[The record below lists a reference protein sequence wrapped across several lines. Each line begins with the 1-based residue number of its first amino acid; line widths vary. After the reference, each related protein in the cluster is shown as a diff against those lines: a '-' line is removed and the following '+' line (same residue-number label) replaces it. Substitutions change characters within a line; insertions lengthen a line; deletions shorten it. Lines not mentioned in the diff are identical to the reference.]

1 MALIKCGECGHEVSE
16 RASACPNC
24 GCPIEKGNC
33 CIECGQP
40 IPDGVNECPNC
51 GCPIGASSNPSN
63 RINTQEVTRSYDENY
78 GSSNKRKLLYV
89 ILPLVGG
96 ALVGGTLL
104 TYLMFNLQ
112 SRSIDQQDS
121 GSISQRVEDSIAND
135 NYYAIIYN
143 DNTGG
148 FYTPNGGR
156 ICGLKL
162 RKGRKEPLTLDL
174 NSTFLIMGNNSDNL
188 YVTMERAFSD
198 YSDFLSYYNEYAPD
212 KSLGVD
218 VTRMEK
224 DGVFTIIFDFQDG
237 QIDKFEKPAIKIEAN
252 DNNEYTAIY
261 YDDETGDLFDD
272 DGSHICG
279 LKKGFGG
286 TCEYTLQFSKTVTI
300 YGAPSEEVLINGD
313 KVYVKLRDFLD
324 DRMAFDQQE
333 SKAKAKVRKEESGN
347 ATIFHFSKTASSQG
361 LVGKESPSQRS
372 HTSSSA
378 EWNDL
383 SLNQIASKL
392 NGSIWTC
399 RPVGKQWYRLEFH
412 NGSLNMSHATPS
424 LGYWLE
430 DEQEWRYEMHEGFTS
445 DTGEKCISAQIK
457 KPRDE
462 LSYGALI
469 FFKNGDV
476 EFNWLRGKEGGK
488 AECKDYQWK

>member
-156 ICGLKL
+156 ICVMEI
-162 RKGRKEPLTLDL
+162 RCNDKGIIR
-174 NSTFLIMGNNSDNL
+174 F
-188 YVTMERAFSD
+188 V
-198 YSDFLSYYNEYAPD
+198 
-212 KSLGVD
+212 KSRIL
-218 VTRMEK
+218 
-224 DGVFTIIFDFQDG
+224 FTI
-237 QIDKFEKPAIKIEAN
+237 
-252 DNNEYTAIY
+252 
-261 YDDETGDLFDD
+261 
-272 DGSHICG
+272 
-279 LKKGFGG
+279 
-286 TCEYTLQFSKTVTI
+286 SK
-300 YGAPSEEVLINGD
+300 
-313 KVYVKLRDFLD
+313 
-324 DRMAFDQQE
+324 
-333 SKAKAKVRKEESGN
+333 
-347 ATIFHFSKTASSQG
+347 
-361 LVGKESPSQRS
+361 
-372 HTSSSA
+372 
-378 EWNDL
+378 
-383 SLNQIASKL
+383 
-392 NGSIWTC
+392 
-399 RPVGKQWYRLEFH
+399 
-412 NGSLNMSHATPS
+412 
-424 LGYWLE
+424 
-430 DEQEWRYEMHEGFTS
+430 
-445 DTGEKCISAQIK
+445 
-457 KPRDE
+457 
-462 LSYGALI
+462 
-469 FFKNGDV
+469 
-476 EFNWLRGKEGGK
+476 
-488 AECKDYQWK
+488 